1 MSGRQ
6 WGTVREDYSADGDAW
21 RSFPF
26 DHAHVRAYLFGLT
39 NPQGNHGE
47 DVKEYWWHV
56 DATPTHSYARW
67 LYRYPQSA
75 FPYQQLVQV
84 NQERDRT
91 QPEFELLD
99 TGALDDNRFFDVEV
113 THAKAGPA
121 DIMIRITATNHGP
134 DAAPLHLIPQLW
146 FRNTWAWGRDD
157 RMPGIRVLAPP
168 QHDDPDLVALT
179 AEHGFI
185 GRYTVYA
192 EGAPRV
198 LLCDNETNAERLW
211 GAANRSP
218 HPKDAVDAAVVHG
231 EESLLAPADASVT
244 KAALQYRFGAVP
256 SGDSVTVRLRL
267 VGGPRPDRPFSTFDT
282 TVAQRH
288 RECEQFYAAVIPD
301 DVSEPDRAVA
311 RRAFAGL
318 LWSRQ
323 LYRYDVQ
330 QWLQGDPAA
339 PVPPPQRLAH
349 EPGGR
354 NTAWRHLALA
364 DVISM
369 PDEWEYPWFAT
380 WDTAF
385 HAVALAHVDPA
396 FAKDQLLLMCREWA
410 QHPNGQLPAYEWS
423 FSDVNPPVHAW
434 AAWQVYTLDGSWDL
448 AFLKKI
454 IAKLLMNFSWWVNR
468 KDPDGSD
475 LFEGGFLGLD
485 NIGPIDRSRDV
496 PQGWRLEQSDATS
509 WMAFMCLSMMRIAQ
523 EIGRHD
529 HSYDDLATT
538 FLERFMS
545 IAEAMESFG
554 SHGVSLWDETDG
566 FFYDVLVRP
575 DGGVDPLRIRSLVGV
590 LPLIA
595 VTNTPT
601 WVARDLPCRTSRI
614 RCGGCSNG
622 APN

>member
-1 MSGRQ
+1 M
-6 WGTVREDYSADGDAW
+6 
-21 RSFPF
+21 
-26 DHAHVRAYLFGLT
+26 
-39 NPQGNHGE
+39 
-47 DVKEYWWHV
+47 
-56 DATPTHSYARW
+56 
-67 LYRYPQSA
+67 
-75 FPYQQLVQV
+75 
-84 NQERDRT
+84 
-91 QPEFELLD
+91 
-99 TGALDDNRFFDVEV
+99 
-113 THAKAGPA
+113 
-121 DIMIRITATNHGP
+121 
-134 DAAPLHLIPQLW
+134 
-146 FRNTWAWGRDD
+146 
-157 RMPGIRVLAPP
+157 
-168 QHDDPDLVALT
+168 
-179 AEHGFI
+179 
-185 GRYTVYA
+185 
-192 EGAPRV
+192 
-198 LLCDNETNAERLW
+198 LCDNETNAERLW

-385 HAVALAHVDPA
+385 
-396 FAKDQLLLMCREWA
+396 
-410 QHPNGQLPAYEWS
+410 
-423 FSDVNPPVHAW
+423 
-434 AAWQVYTLDGSWDL
+434 TLDGSWDL

-601 WVARDLPCRTSRI
+601 WVARDLPDFTHSLRWLQQRRPELTGSLVAANRNGVEVLTLSALDRDRMSRI
-614 RCGGCSNG
+614 LTRLLDESEFLSPYGIRSLSAAHRDAVSIDVAGRTHAVRYLSGESDTSMFGGNSNWRGPVWWPVNMLVVDALRIHGSG
-622 APN
+622 ANAGIRVEFPTGSGDYLSLVEVADRLEDRLVSMFRPGPDGCRPGDPYTYGSGEPSDRVDRAGGASDLPRTRVRRTTMNQEHQERRWT